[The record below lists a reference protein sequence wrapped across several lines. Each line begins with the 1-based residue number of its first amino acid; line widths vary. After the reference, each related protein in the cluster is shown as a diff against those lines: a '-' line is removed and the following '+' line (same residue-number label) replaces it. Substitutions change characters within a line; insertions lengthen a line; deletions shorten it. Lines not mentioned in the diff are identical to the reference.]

1 MYYREQIAWKNRKA
15 NFLQDY
21 RELFHE
27 INWNRLEKLQIVL
40 YKYIYI
46 FLIQIIIIK
55 YNVVKYI

>member
-46 FLIQIIIIK
+46 YFSDP
-55 YNVVKYI
+55 YNVNYYYYY

>member
-21 RELFHE
+21 GELFHE

-46 FLIQIIIIK
+46 FFWSI
-55 YNVVKYI
+55 